1 MASVRR
7 QKGSKFWI
15 GCFRRPDGRPTNRST
30 RSTDRKT
37 ALRIAEGWEEV
48 SRQRTTET
56 KARQVISDLYRQVNG
71 RGLASPSV
79 ACYRDQWLTRKK
91 TEVRPRTL
99 DQYRSVMAS
108 FVTFLGTR
116 AGEPLHYIEVADI
129 ARWRDELA
137 ARTSAKNAN
146 NKLKVLRCFFQSAW
160 RDGLNL
166 DNPAAKLKILR
177 AEPSKRRPFTADEIR
192 ALLRVATGEWR
203 GIILTALYTGQRLAD
218 VVSLNWTHLDLEAGV
233 VRFTTSKTGRNQVI
247 PLAPPVL
254 AYITEQPGTDDP
266 QAPLFPQAWAIVQRH
281 GRTGALSA
289 QFHELMSKAGL
300 VEPRPVRHVPTTG
313 KGRSGARTS
322 SPLSFHSL
330 RHTTTTMLKM
340 SGVPEATVRDI
351 VGHDSELVSRLY
363 THVSEDA
370 KRLAIVQLPDF
381 SSQSASESIA
391 T

>member
-137 ARTSAKNAN
+137 ERTSAKNAN

-247 PLAPPVL
+247 PLAPKRSRRAIGLAVDHIGDVADQRGVQDFVDRLVVIAPTLMNALDPVDRGNRERRRR
-254 AYITEQPGTDDP
+254 IGC
-266 QAPLFPQAWAIVQRH
+266 
-281 GRTGALSA
+281 G
-289 QFHELMSKAGL
+289 
-300 VEPRPVRHVPTTG
+300 
-313 KGRSGARTS
+313 
-322 SPLSFHSL
+322 
-330 RHTTTTMLKM
+330 
-340 SGVPEATVRDI
+340 
-351 VGHDSELVSRLY
+351 
-363 THVSEDA
+363 HVSS
-370 KRLAIVQLPDF
+370 LQIGCVPV
-381 SSQSASESIA
+381 
-391 T
+391 